1 MSKKYLYFKLFRDL
15 NDTIESEKLSYYE
28 ISAYL
33 DDVETIQNVF
43 QLYQNTELKLLI
55 NKSRQLQNLLTK
67 SLPKHGLRHG
77 YLWSG
82 EHFPDFTK
90 LLSSSGL
97 IEECIAFQKITDP
110 LPKFKFNPIFQMKR
124 QFEIYN
130 WYVFHLWSF
139 QYYFDKSSKI
149 QTIGES
155 EIEIDWA
162 FESLWEKQKKI
173 DDVEDLPIFETQ
185 EMDNNPATFNYIHHN
200 KRAYSKSANMR
211 WIRSLINHI
220 NSSKDEILYIP
231 FAGNGDIIIEGFFS
245 GNKMIA
251 LEINPIRHSYLL
263 GSSHIYDCHLI
274 HISQAISDIISQ
286 IKVLTITHNQVQV
299 DLFVN
304 STEKQYQKFW
314 QTEKER
320 IKLLKNNNLSDN
332 SIKVISA
339 IRFLIDS
346 KIISKLKSI
355 NTFLMNGLINLTAG
369 LLRKKNIH
377 DVIGEYQ
384 KELRRLYLDIYIFHK
399 IKELNQTPG
408 KVFNIFLQN
417 ALDAKSIEN
426 NNIDSVCCFFPST
439 INKKGFKDDQIII
452 DILNLYPK
460 SSSLEKHKLGL
471 KKRSKEEIESWNN
484 DIINK
489 GSLVTLLGNYG
500 QNILTRMHN
509 HNRSTEAGL
518 FLKLWIDGYYFLLEC
533 SRILKKNGKGCLI
546 FRNPSIKIL
555 EEFEE
560 INTIEVFKEM
570 IEKHEKTMHFKT
582 LENFQKP
589 DQQYLFGKMDFYH
602 ILLITKI

>member
-28 ISAYL
+28 ITAFL
-33 DDVETIQNVF
+33 DDIETIQNVF

-55 NKSRQLQNLLTK
+55 NRSRRLQNLLTK
-67 SLPKHGLRHG
+67 SLPKHGFRHG

-90 LLSSSGL
+90 LLSSCGL

-110 LPKFKFNPIFQMKR
+110 LPKFKFSPIFQMKR

-130 WYVFHLWSF
+130 WYVFHLQSF

-149 QTIGES
+149 QTISES
-155 EIEIDWA
+155 EVEIDWA
-162 FESLWEKQKKI
+162 FDSLWEKQKRI
-173 DDVEDLPIFETQ
+173 EDVEDLPVFETQ
-185 EMDNNPATFNYIHHN
+185 QMDNNYTTLNYISHN
-200 KRAYSKSANMR
+200 KRAYSKSPNMR

-220 NSSKDEILYIP
+220 NSSNDEILYIP
-231 FAGNGDIIIEGFFS
+231 FAGNGDIVLEGFFS
-245 GNKMIA
+245 GKKMIVS
-251 LEINPIRHSYLL
+251 EINPIRYSYLL
-263 GSSHIYDCHLI
+263 GCSQIYETRLI

-286 IKVLTITHNQVQV
+286 IKVLTINNNQVQV

-320 IKLLKNNNLSDN
+320 IKLLKNNHLSDN

-346 KIISKLKSI
+346 KIISKFKQI

-369 LLRKKNIH
+369 LLRKRNIR

-399 IKELNQTPG
+399 IKELHQTPG
-408 KVFNIFLQN
+408 KVHNFFMQN

-426 NNIDSVCCFFPST
+426 KKIDSICCFFPST

-452 DILNLYPK
+452 DILNLHPN
-460 SSSLEKHKLGL
+460 SLSLEKYKLGL

-484 DIINK
+484 DIIDK
-489 GSLVTLLGNYG
+489 GNLTTLLGNYG
-500 QNILTRMHN
+500 QNILTRMHH
-509 HNRSTEAGL
+509 HNRPTEAGL

-533 SRILKKNGKGCLI
+533 SRILKKNGKGCII
-546 FRNPSIKIL
+546 FRNPSLKIL

-560 INTIEVFKEM
+560 INTIEVFKEL
-570 IEKHEKTMHFKT
+570 IEKHEKTMHLKT
-582 LENFQKP
+582 LESFQKP
-589 DQQYLFGKMDFYH
+589 DLQYHFGKIDFYH
-602 ILLITKI
+602 ILIIIKI